1 MARMMPRWREPD
13 LRCVQVGDRALVG
26 VNPRRGQFG
35 YSGHTTMLS
44 QVDLEDEYDL
54 EEDEALYGYISQVDL
69 EDEYIDM
76 PDLEDPDEDEVVYVA
91 AGGDNLLYGG
101 LAEEGIIYYEV
112 NRQGSLH
119 PHAHHLAAEQFVQA
133 RFRYEVNRRGSLHT
147 HAHLLYMRPN
157 TSSKATAP

>member
-1 MARMMPRWREPD
+1 MPRWREPD

-76 PDLEDPDEDEVVYVA
+76 PDLESSDEDEA
-91 AGGDNLLYGG
+91 LYGHF
-101 LAEEGIIYYEV
+101 EV
-112 NRQGSLH
+112 H
-119 PHAHHLAAEQFVQA
+119 
-133 RFRYEVNRRGSLHT
+133 RRGSLHY
-147 HAHLLYMRPN
+147 HAFQRAR
-157 TSSKATAP
+157 SEAPAP